1 MSRHK
6 RYWNNYTP
14 LSMASPINPVFG
26 GLARRTETQ
35 SNTKNPHSKLDAMKA
50 NGSPLSM
57 ARKAKS
63 DAEDFHLEITKGI
76 RTLIVEDNSI
86 DQRIIE
92 DIANR
97 LGLRY
102 DVVDNGNKAVNLLKK
117 ADGGDYFDLV
127 LIDFSM
133 PELDGLTAS
142 KYIKREL
149 KLRHIPKIMML
160 SAYKQGDVFRG
171 CIDKSSVDFYLEKPI
186 AIEGL
191 NDALFDISDSL
202 EPEEIWPNPRRLD
215 DEILA
220 NTRILLAEDNLINQ
234 RVAVGMLNL
243 KGIDVTIVNNGQ
255 EAIDKLFGSPP
266 NTFDAVLMD
275 IDMPQMDGH
284 EATRIIK
291 SSEAYSKLP
300 IIALTAHSKLENQE
314 KSKESGVSQHLT
326 KPVKPAIL
334 YETLLG
340 FLRDKNQ
347 T

>member
-6 RYWNNYTP
+6 RNWNNYTP

-26 GLARRTETQ
+26 GLTRRTESP
-35 SNTKNPHSKLDAMKA
+35 SNTKNSHSKRGAALGHD
-50 NGSPLSM
+50 SPLAM
-57 ARKAKS
+57 ARRAKS

-76 RTLIVEDNSI
+76 RTLIVEDNPV

-92 DIANR
+92 GIANR

-102 DVVDNGNKAVNLLKK
+102 DVVDNGNKAVSLLKK

-142 KYIKREL
+142 KYIKSEL

-160 SAYKQGDVFRG
+160 SAYKEGDVFRG
-171 CIDKSSVDFYLEKPI
+171 CIDKSSVDLYLEKPI

-191 NDALFDISDSL
+191 NEALFDLSDTL
-202 EPEEIWPNPRRLD
+202 DPEDVWPNPRRLD

-220 NTRILLAEDNLINQ
+220 NTRVLLAEDNLINQ

-255 EAIDKLFGSPP
+255 EAIDKLFGLPP
-266 NTFDAVLMD
+266 NTFDVVLMD

-284 EATRIIK
+284 QATKIIR
-291 SSEAYSKLP
+291 SSEAYSMLP
-300 IIALTAHSKLENQE
+300 IIALTAHNKLEDQE
-314 KSKESGVSQHLT
+314 KSQNSGVSQHLT
-326 KPVKPAIL
+326 KPVKPGIL
-334 YETLLG
+334 YETLLE
-340 FLRDKNQ
+340 FLRDRNQ